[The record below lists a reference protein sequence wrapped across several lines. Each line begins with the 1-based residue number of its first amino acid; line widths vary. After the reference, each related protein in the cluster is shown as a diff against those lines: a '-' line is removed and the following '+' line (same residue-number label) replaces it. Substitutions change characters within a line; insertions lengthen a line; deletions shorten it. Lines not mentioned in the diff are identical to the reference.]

1 MADQRPPDEPA
12 ADDEQAPEQPHGERG
27 AGDPRQ
33 TALPGRVERWR
44 RRSATGAIM
53 SGFAFGLKEVFE
65 PDRKEPS
72 IVQETSGDPPEDL
85 PVDAE
90 FDPLVARRSVVRIR
104 PWLLPAHDDSDAREG
119 DQATPDGGDGGGR

>member
-1 MADQRPPDEPA
+1 VAEERQPAEPA
-12 ADDEQAPEQPHGERG
+12 PEGDD
-27 AGDPRQ
+27 AGTH
-33 TALPGRVERWR
+33 TALPGKLERWR

-53 SGFAFGLKEVFE
+53 SGMAFGLREVFE
-65 PDRKEPS
+65 PERKEAS

-104 PWLLPAHDDSDAREG
+104 PWLLEHPEEDSWDDEHEEPS
-119 DQATPDGGDGGGR
+119 